1 MQISFETQL
10 LEEMVRMVTALE
22 AISITL
28 DSIDQ
33 SLNLMS
39 DVLAECQ
46 VKSRQGN
53 AIAVTGAIQ
62 QL

>member
-1 MQISFETQL
+1 MERIAD
-10 LEEMVRMVTALE
+10 ALE

-28 DSIDQ
+28 DSINQ
-33 SLNLMS
+33 SLDLMS

-46 VKSRQGN
+46 VRCRHGN

-62 QL
+62 QI

>member
-22 AISITL
+22 AISVTL

-33 SLNLMS
+33 SLDLMS

-46 VKSRQGN
+46 VRSRHGN

-62 QL
+62 QI